1 MKTFLRKLSSRKL
14 WAAVV
19 GVIVGI
25 AAAFGIDA
33 SEYAQVVGIVT
44 SCVSVIAYIC
54 GEAQVDAANA
64 EAKGRIEAASAPVVL
79 KFPEDEK
86 NTDVCENAETAA
98 VPEEGDTGDDGSS

>member
-1 MKTFLRKLSSRKL
+1 MKEFLRKISSRKL
-14 WAAVV
+14 WAAIV

-64 EAKGRIEAASAPVVL
+64 EARGKIEAASAPVVL
-79 KFPEDEK
+79 EFPDDK
-86 NTDVCENAETAA
+86 IADVCENAEPAA